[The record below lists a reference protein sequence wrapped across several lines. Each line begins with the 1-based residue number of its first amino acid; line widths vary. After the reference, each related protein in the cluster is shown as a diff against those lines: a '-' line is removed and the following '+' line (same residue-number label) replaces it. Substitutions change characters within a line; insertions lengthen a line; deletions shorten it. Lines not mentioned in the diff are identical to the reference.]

1 MVNEILEIGCGGTS
15 VGQNKEYSWLAFFL
29 DPTSQANV
37 HKYYFRSLY
46 FGVGRGLGGLLGAYL
61 WEAIGAV
68 YTFRLF
74 GAISASVAIF
84 YTIAAFILRARKSPE
99 VQTAEGGKF

>member
-1 MVNEILEIGCGGTS
+1 MPKK
-15 VGQNKEYSWLAFFL
+15 KEYSWLAPFL

-68 YTFRLF
+68 HTFRLF
-74 GAISASVAIF
+74 GAVSASVAIF
-84 YTIAAFILRARKSPE
+84 YTIAAFILRAKKSE
-99 VQTAEGGKF
+99 VIQTAEEGKF

>member
-1 MVNEILEIGCGGTS
+1 MLEILCLLLWIP
-15 VGQNKEYSWLAFFL
+15 L
-29 DPTSQANV
+29 
-37 HKYYFRSLY
+37 HKLTYKFFRSLY

-74 GAISASVAIF
+74 GAVSASVAIF
-84 YTIAAFILRARKSPE
+84 YTIAAFILRAKKSE
-99 VQTAEGGKF
+99 VIQTAEEGKF